1 MLALL
6 VAWRS
11 TRASLTTLSP
21 EACRAASD
29 VVVSCVVAPDA
40 PPQAFV
46 GQVDRA
52 RWALMEQSARRQA
65 AVDFAQHVRE
75 AGWASGT
82 VLLENTVV
90 MQVQNGTVS
99 VG

>member
-1 MLALL
+1 MRILCAWGRGDAEIVRAPLAEHLPS
-6 VAWRS
+6 A
-11 TRASLTTLSP
+11 
-21 EACRAASD
+21 D
-29 VVVSCVVAPDA
+29 VHVWPDA

-90 MQVQNGTVS
+90 MQVQNGTVT
-99 VG
+99 VVQ